1 MATSKKQAK
10 KPAPKPKSGATAK
23 SAAKSAPVKATKK
36 PAPKPGKTAPSKTVP
51 AKTVPAKTSKSTKA
65 APAKKQAPAKS
76 TKAPPAKAKTVPAK
90 TVPAKTPPTSKKA
103 APVKTVPKPAKAA
116 PAKAAP
122 TKAATKAAEAKPG
135 AKPVKDAPTKATTK
149 GAAAPKAEAKAT
161 APATPDVAP
170 LRAGVPPPR
179 IRTLSKEKPIPRL
192 TKSPYDAKFLAEQ
205 RAMLLEERA
214 RYSKSAT
221 KYRVEADSLVNDRE
235 PGDVQFDEESGEG
248 DSLAV
253 ERDFDLALS
262 AQAQD
267 KVAEIDAALARI
279 ADSTYGICVTS
290 GQAIPK
296 ERLRAIPW
304 ATERIEYKVGGLGRR
319 H

>member
-1 MATSKKQAK
+1 
-10 KPAPKPKSGATAK
+10 
-23 SAAKSAPVKATKK
+23 
-36 PAPKPGKTAPSKTVP
+36 
-51 AKTVPAKTSKSTKA
+51 
-65 APAKKQAPAKS
+65 
-76 TKAPPAKAKTVPAK
+76 
-90 TVPAKTPPTSKKA
+90 
-103 APVKTVPKPAKAA
+103 
-116 PAKAAP
+116 
-122 TKAATKAAEAKPG
+122 
-135 AKPVKDAPTKATTK
+135 
-149 GAAAPKAEAKAT
+149 
-161 APATPDVAP
+161 
-170 LRAGVPPPR
+170 
-179 IRTLSKEKPIPRL
+179 
-192 TKSPYDAKFLAEQ
+192 LAEQ
-205 RAMLLEERA
+205 KALLLEERA
-214 RYSKSAT
+214 RYVQSAN

-279 ADSTYGICVTS
+279 ADNTYGICAVS

>member
-10 KPAPKPKSGATAK
+10 KPAPKPKSG
-23 SAAKSAPVKATKK
+23 VKAKAAPAKVVRAQPMKK
-36 PAPKPGKTAPSKTVP
+36 PAPKP
-51 AKTVPAKTSKSTKA
+51 TKA
-65 APAKKQAPAKS
+65 APAKATPAKAVPTKKQSPTKSTTKPTKAAPAKA
-76 TKAPPAKAKTVPAK
+76 TPAKVVSTQS
-90 TVPAKTPPTSKKA
+90 TKKA
-103 APVKTVPKPAKAA
+103 APVKTLPKPAKAA

-122 TKAATKAAEAKPG
+122 TKAATKAAG
-135 AKPVKDAPTKATTK
+135 AKAAVKPAKETPAKGASAKA
-149 GAAAPKAEAKAT
+149 GAAAKAAAAT
-161 APATPDVAP
+161 AAAPAAAP

-179 IRTLSKEKPIPRL
+179 IRTKSKEKPIPRL
-192 TKSPYDAKFLAEQ
+192 TKTPYDAKFLAEQ
-205 RAMLLEERA
+205 RTMLLEERA

-221 KYRVEADSLVNDRE
+221 KYRVEADSLVSDRE

-279 ADSTYGICVTS
+279 ADSTYGICITS

>member
-10 KPAPKPKSGATAK
+10 KPAPKPKSGTKAKPTAK
-23 SAAKSAPVKATKK
+23 SASAKAAKK
-36 PAPKPGKTAPSKTVP
+36 PAPKPIKASP
-51 AKTVPAKTSKSTKA
+51 AKTVAAKTPKKA
-65 APAKKQAPAKS
+65 APAKTAPKS
-76 TKAPPAKAKTVPAK
+76 KLVAKAPPAKAAPTKASPAKAVPAK
-90 TVPAKTPPTSKKA
+90 VARAKA
-103 APVKTVPKPAKAA
+103 APTKAP

-122 TKAATKAAEAKPG
+122 TKAAPAKASKKAPPAKAVPP
-135 AKPVKDAPTKATTK
+135 AKAAPTKS
-149 GAAAPKAEAKAT
+149 AAAKAASKA
-161 APATPDVAP
+161 ATGGKVTPQAAAAP

-192 TKSPYDAKFLAEQ
+192 TKTPYDAKFLAEQ
-205 RAMLLEERA
+205 RTMLLDERA
-214 RYSKSAT
+214 KYQKSAT

-296 ERLRAIPW
+296 DRLRAIPW

>member
-1 MATSKKQAK
+1 
-10 KPAPKPKSGATAK
+10 
-23 SAAKSAPVKATKK
+23 
-36 PAPKPGKTAPSKTVP
+36 VP
-51 AKTVPAKTSKSTKA
+51 
-65 APAKKQAPAKS
+65 
-76 TKAPPAKAKTVPAK
+76 TKAPPT
-90 TVPAKTPPTSKKA
+90 TKKA
-103 APVKTVPKPAKAA
+103 APVKTAPKPAKAA

-122 TKAATKAAEAKPG
+122 TKAATKAAEPKSG
-135 AKPVKDAPTKATTK
+135 AKPVKDAPAKTTTK
-149 GAAAPKAEAKAT
+149 GAAAPKAGAEAKAT

-179 IRTLSKEKPIPRL
+179 IRTQSKEKPIPRL

-205 RAMLLEERA
+205 REMLLEERA

>member
-10 KPAPKPKSGATAK
+10 KPAPKPKSGAK
-23 SAAKSAPVKATKK
+23 AKSAPKAAPVKTAKK
-36 PAPKPGKTAPSKTVP
+36 PAPKPTKAASAKATP
-51 AKTVPAKTSKSTKA
+51 AKTVPAKAAPAKKSTAKATKA
-65 APAKKQAPAKS
+65 APAKAAPAK
-76 TKAPPAKAKTVPAK
+76 AQ
-90 TVPAKTPPTSKKA
+90 TPPTTKKA

-122 TKAATKAAEAKPG
+122 TKAATKAAGAKPD
-135 AKPVKDAPTKATTK
+135 AKPVKETSAKATAK
-149 GAAAPKAEAKAT
+149 GAAAPKAGAEAKA
-161 APATPDVAP
+161 APAAVAAAP

-179 IRTLSKEKPIPRL
+179 IRTKSKEKPIPRL

-205 RAMLLEERA
+205 RTMLLEERA
-214 RYSKSAT
+214 RYLKSAT

-279 ADSTYGICVTS
+279 ADSVYGICITS

>member
-10 KPAPKPKSGATAK
+10 KPAPKPKSGIKAKPPTKSAPAK
-23 SAAKSAPVKATKK
+23 SAKK
-36 PAPKPGKTAPSKTVP
+36 PAPKP
-51 AKTVPAKTSKSTKA
+51 TKA
-65 APAKKQAPAKS
+65 APAKAVPAKTPKKAVPAKTAPKS
-76 TKAPPAKAKTVPAK
+76 KSVAKAPPAKAPSKTSAGK
-90 TVPAKTPPTSKKA
+90 SA
-103 APVKTVPKPAKAA
+103 PAKAA
-116 PAKAAP
+116 PAKVAP
-122 TKAATKAAEAKPG
+122 AKASKKAPPTKSAPPSAKATTTKAAPAKAAVATKAPAGDKP
-135 AKPVKDAPTKATTK
+135 APLP
-149 GAAAPKAEAKAT
+149 AAPAA
-161 APATPDVAP
+161 AP

-179 IRTLSKEKPIPRL
+179 IRTKSKEKPIPRL
-192 TKSPYDAKFLAEQ
+192 TKTPYDAKFLAEQ
-205 RAMLLEERA
+205 RTMLLEERA
-214 RYSKSAT
+214 KYQKSAT

-296 ERLRAIPW
+296 DRLRAIPW

>member
-10 KPAPKPKSGATAK
+10 KPAPKPKSGAKAK
-23 SAAKSAPVKATKK
+23 AAPAKAAAQATKK
-36 PAPKPGKTAPSKTVP
+36 PAPKPSKAAP
-51 AKTVPAKTSKSTKA
+51 AKAAPAKV

-76 TKAPPAKAKTVPAK
+76 TSKSTKAAPAKA
-90 TVPAKTPPTSKKA
+90 TPVKAASTQSTKKA
-103 APVKTVPKPAKAA
+103 APVKTLPKPAKAA

-122 TKAATKAAEAKPG
+122 TKAATKAAEAKS
-135 AKPVKDAPTKATTK
+135 AVKPAK
-149 GAAAPKAEAKAT
+149 GASAKAGATPKAT
-161 APATPDVAP
+161 APTAVAPAAAP

-179 IRTLSKEKPIPRL
+179 IRTKSKEKPIPRL
-192 TKSPYDAKFLAEQ
+192 TKTPYDAKFLAEQ
-205 RAMLLEERA
+205 RTLLLEERA

-279 ADSTYGICVTS
+279 VDATYGICITS

>member
-10 KPAPKPKSGATAK
+10 KSAPKPKSGTKAKPTAK
-23 SAAKSAPVKATKK
+23 SAPAKAAKK
-36 PAPKPGKTAPSKTVP
+36 PAPKP
-51 AKTVPAKTSKSTKA
+51 TKA
-65 APAKKQAPAKS
+65 APAKAVAAKTPKKAVPAKTAPKS
-76 TKAPPAKAKTVPAK
+76 KSVAKAPPAKAA
-90 TVPAKTPPTSKKA
+90 SKA
-103 APVKTVPKPAKAA
+103 PPVKRAPAKAA

-122 TKAATKAAEAKPG
+122 VKASKKAPPTKSAPQSAKAAPTKAAPAKAAVATKAAAIDK
-135 AKPVKDAPTKATTK
+135 
-149 GAAAPKAEAKAT
+149 AAPLP
-161 APATPDVAP
+161 APPAAAP

-179 IRTLSKEKPIPRL
+179 IRTKSKEKPIPRL
-192 TKSPYDAKFLAEQ
+192 TKTPYDAKFLAEQ
-205 RAMLLEERA
+205 RTMLLEERA
-214 RYSKSAT
+214 KYQTSAT

-296 ERLRAIPW
+296 DRLRAIPW

>member
-1 MATSKKQAK
+1 MATSKKQVK
-10 KPAPKPKSGATAK
+10 KPAPKPKSGAKAK
-23 SAAKSAPVKATKK
+23 AAPAKAVPAQATKK
-36 PAPKPGKTAPSKTVP
+36 PAPKPSKAAPAKAPAKVVP
-51 AKTVPAKTSKSTKA
+51 AKKQAPAKSTSKSTKA
-65 APAKKQAPAKS
+65 APAKA
-76 TKAPPAKAKTVPAK
+76 TPAKAVP
-90 TVPAKTPPTSKKA
+90 TQSTKKA
-103 APVKTVPKPAKAA
+103 APVKTAPKPAKAA

-122 TKAATKAAEAKPG
+122 TKAATKAAEAK
-135 AKPVKDAPTKATTK
+135 AAVKPAK
-149 GAAAPKAEAKAT
+149 GASAKAGATAKAT
-161 APATPDVAP
+161 APTAVAPAAAP

-179 IRTLSKEKPIPRL
+179 IRTKSKEKPIPRL
-192 TKSPYDAKFLAEQ
+192 TKTPYDAKFLAEQ
-205 RAMLLEERA
+205 RTLLLEERA

-279 ADSTYGICVTS
+279 ADSTYGICITS

>member
-10 KPAPKPKSGATAK
+10 KPAPKPKSAK
-23 SAAKSAPVKATKK
+23 GKPAPAKATKK
-36 PAPKPGKTAPSKTVP
+36 PAPKPTRA
-51 AKTVPAKTSKSTKA
+51 AKA
-65 APAKKQAPAKS
+65 APAKGAKKVAAAKPA
-76 TKAPPAKAKTVPAK
+76 
-90 TVPAKTPPTSKKA
+90 
-103 APVKTVPKPAKAA
+103 PKPAKAA
-116 PAKAAP
+116 PAKATKKAVPAKVAKAPPAKATKSAPVAKAPPAKAAKGAP
-122 TKAATKAAEAKPG
+122 TKGAPAKAAPAKAAAATK
-135 AKPVKDAPTKATTK
+135 VAPEK
-149 GAAAPKAEAKAT
+149 AAP
-161 APATPDVAP
+161 APV
-170 LRAGVPPPR
+170 LKAGVPPPR
-179 IRTLSKEKPIPRL
+179 IKTKAKEKAIPRL

-205 RAMLLEERA
+205 QALLLEERA
-214 RYSKSAT
+214 RYVKSAT

-267 KVAEIDAALARI
+267 KVAEIDAALSRI

>member
-1 MATSKKQAK
+1 MATSKKQVK
-10 KPAPKPKSGATAK
+10 KPAPKPKSGAKAK
-23 SAAKSAPVKATKK
+23 AAPAKAAPTTKK
-36 PAPKPGKTAPSKTVP
+36 PAPKPIKAAPAKAAGAKGASAKVVP
-51 AKTVPAKTSKSTKA
+51 AKKQTPAKPTKA
-65 APAKKQAPAKS
+65 APAKA
-76 TKAPPAKAKTVPAK
+76 TPAKAVATQS
-90 TVPAKTPPTSKKA
+90 SKKA
-103 APVKTVPKPAKAA
+103 APVKTAPKPAKAA

-122 TKAATKAAEAKPG
+122 TKAATKAADGKGG
-135 AKPVKDAPTKATTK
+135 AKPAKEAPAKGASAKAGAATKA
-149 GAAAPKAEAKAT
+149 ADAKA
-161 APATPDVAP
+161 AVAVAAAP

-179 IRTLSKEKPIPRL
+179 IRTKSKEKPIPRL
-192 TKSPYDAKFLAEQ
+192 TKTPYDAKFLAEQ
-205 RAMLLEERA
+205 REMLLEERA

-279 ADSTYGICVTS
+279 ADSTYGICITS

>member
-10 KPAPKPKSGATAK
+10 KPAPKPKSAK
-23 SAAKSAPVKATKK
+23 GK
-36 PAPKPGKTAPSKTVP
+36 PAPA
-51 AKTVPAKTSKSTKA
+51 KA
-65 APAKKQAPAKS
+65 AKKPTPKPA
-76 TKAPPAKAKTVPAK
+76 
-90 TVPAKTPPTSKKA
+90 
-103 APVKTVPKPAKAA
+103 PKPAKAA
-116 PAKAAP
+116 PAKAAKKAVAAKPAPKAAKAAPAKTAKKAVPAKAAKAAPAKAAPAKAAPAKAAPAKAAKEAP
-122 TKAATKAAEAKPG
+122 TKAAPAKAA
-135 AKPVKDAPTKATTK
+135 
-149 GAAAPKAEAKAT
+149 GAAKAAPEKA
-161 APATPDVAP
+161 APPAP
-170 LRAGVPPPR
+170 LKAGVPPPR
-179 IRTLSKEKPIPRL
+179 IKTKPKEKAIPRL
-192 TKSPYDAKFLAEQ
+192 TKTPYDAKFLAEQ
-205 RAMLLEERA
+205 QSMLLEERA
-214 RYSKSAT
+214 RYVKSAT

-267 KVAEIDAALARI
+267 KVAEIDAALSRI
-279 ADSTYGICVTS
+279 ADQTYGICVTS

>member
-10 KPAPKPKSGATAK
+10 KPAPKPK
-23 SAAKSAPVKATKK
+23 AAKGKPAPAKAAKK
-36 PAPKPGKTAPSKTVP
+36 PAPKPAPK
-51 AKTVPAKTSKSTKA
+51 AAKA
-65 APAKKQAPAKS
+65 APAKAA
-76 TKAPPAKAKTVPAK
+76 
-90 TVPAKTPPTSKKA
+90 KKA
-103 APVKTVPKPAKAA
+103 APAKPAPKPAKAA
-116 PAKAAP
+116 PAKAAKKAAP
-122 TKAATKAAEAKPG
+122 AKAAKAAPAKAAPAKAASAKAAPAKAAPPKAAPAKAAPAKAAAATKAAPEK
-135 AKPVKDAPTKATTK
+135 
-149 GAAAPKAEAKAT
+149 AAP
-161 APATPDVAP
+161 PAP
-170 LRAGVPPPR
+170 LKAGVPPPR
-179 IRTLSKEKPIPRL
+179 IKTKPKEKAIPRL
-192 TKSPYDAKFLAEQ
+192 TKTPYDAKFLAEQ
-205 RAMLLEERA
+205 QSMLLEERA
-214 RYSKSAT
+214 RYVKSAT

-267 KVAEIDAALARI
+267 KVAEIDAALSRI
-279 ADSTYGICVTS
+279 ADQTYGICVTS

-304 ATERIEYKVGGLGRR
+304 ATERIEFKVGGLGRR

>member
-10 KPAPKPKSGATAK
+10 KPAPKPKSGAKAK
-23 SAAKSAPVKATKK
+23 PAAKAAPVKATKK
-36 PAPKPGKTAPSKTVP
+36 PAPKPTKASPAKAAAKKSANPKSAAKATKAVP
-51 AKTVPAKTSKSTKA
+51 AKA
-65 APAKKQAPAKS
+65 
-76 TKAPPAKAKTVPAK
+76 AKAQSPLT
-90 TVPAKTPPTSKKA
+90 TKKA
-103 APVKTVPKPAKAA
+103 APVKTAPKPAKAA

-135 AKPVKDAPTKATTK
+135 AKPVKEAPAKAKAK
-149 GAAAPKAEAKAT
+149 GAAPAKAGT
-161 APATPDVAP
+161 EKAAVPAVPEVAP

-179 IRTLSKEKPIPRL
+179 IRTKSKEKPVPRL
-192 TKSPYDAKFLAEQ
+192 TKTPYDAKFLAEQ
-205 RAMLLEERA
+205 RTMLLEERA

>member
-10 KPAPKPKSGATAK
+10 KPAPKPKS
-23 SAAKSAPVKATKK
+23 AAKAKPAAKAAPTKATKK
-36 PAPKPGKTAPSKTVP
+36 PAPTKSAPAKAAASTKTAPV
-51 AKTVPAKTSKSTKA
+51 KSTKSAPAKA
-65 APAKKQAPAKS
+65 APAK
-76 TKAPPAKAKTVPAK
+76 APP
-90 TVPAKTPPTSKKA
+90 PPTTKKA
-103 APVKTVPKPAKAA
+103 APVKTAPKPAKAA

-122 TKAATKAAEAKPG
+122 TKSPTKTAEAKST
-135 AKPVKDAPTKATTK
+135 AKPAKDAPAKE
-149 GAAAPKAEAKAT
+149 AAAPKAAAEAKAV
-161 APATPDVAP
+161 APVAPVVAP
-170 LRAGVPPPR
+170 LKAGVPPPR
-179 IRTLSKEKPIPRL
+179 IRTKPKDKPIPRL
-192 TKSPYDAKFLAEQ
+192 TKTPYDAKFLAEQ
-205 RAMLLEERA
+205 RTMLEEERA
-214 RYSKSAT
+214 RYLKSAT

-296 ERLRAIPW
+296 DRLRAIPW

>member
-10 KPAPKPKSGATAK
+10 KPAPKPKSAK
-23 SAAKSAPVKATKK
+23 GKPAPAKAAAKK
-36 PAPKPGKTAPSKTVP
+36 PAPKPASKPAKAPP
-51 AKTVPAKTSKSTKA
+51 AKTAKKSAAAKAVSKAAKA
-65 APAKKQAPAKS
+65 APAKAA
-76 TKAPPAKAKTVPAK
+76 
-90 TVPAKTPPTSKKA
+90 KKA
-103 APVKTVPKPAKAA
+103 APAKAAKAA

-122 TKAATKAAEAKPG
+122 AKAVKGAPAAKAAPAKAAKEA
-135 AKPVKDAPTKATTK
+135 PVKAVATK
-149 GAAAPKAEAKAT
+149 GAKAAAKKQV
-161 APATPDVAP
+161 PPPAP
-170 LRAGVPPPR
+170 LKAGVPPPR
-179 IRTLSKEKPIPRL
+179 PKTKTREKAIPRL
-192 TKSPYDAKFLAEQ
+192 TKTPYDAKFLAEQ
-205 RAMLLEERA
+205 KAMLLEERA
-214 RYSKSAT
+214 RYVRSAT

-279 ADSTYGICVTS
+279 ADQTYGICVTS

>member
-10 KPAPKPKSGATAK
+10 KPAPKPKSGAKAK
-23 SAAKSAPVKATKK
+23 AAPAKAVPAQATKK
-36 PAPKPGKTAPSKTVP
+36 PAPKPSKAASAKATPAKVVP
-51 AKTVPAKTSKSTKA
+51 AKKQSPAKSTSKSTKA
-65 APAKKQAPAKS
+65 APAKA
-76 TKAPPAKAKTVPAK
+76 TPAKAVSTQS
-90 TVPAKTPPTSKKA
+90 TKKA
-103 APVKTVPKPAKAA
+103 APVKTLPKPAKAA

-122 TKAATKAAEAKPG
+122 TKAATKAAEAKS
-135 AKPVKDAPTKATTK
+135 PVKPAK
-149 GAAAPKAEAKAT
+149 GASAKAAATPKAT
-161 APATPDVAP
+161 APTAVAPAAAP

-179 IRTLSKEKPIPRL
+179 IRTKSKEKPIPRL
-192 TKSPYDAKFLAEQ
+192 TKTPYDAKFLAEQ
-205 RAMLLEERA
+205 RTLLLEERA

>member
-10 KPAPKPKSGATAK
+10 KPAPKPKSGAKAK
-23 SAAKSAPVKATKK
+23 AAPAKAAPAQATKK
-36 PAPKPGKTAPSKTVP
+36 PAPKPSKAAP
-51 AKTVPAKTSKSTKA
+51 AKAASAKVV
-65 APAKKQAPAKS
+65 PAKKQAPAKS
-76 TKAPPAKAKTVPAK
+76 TAKSTKAAPAKATPAK
-90 TVPAKTPPTSKKA
+90 AVPTQSTKKA
-103 APVKTVPKPAKAA
+103 APVKTAPKPAKAA

-122 TKAATKAAEAKPG
+122 TKAATKAAEAKSAVKPAKG
-135 AKPVKDAPTKATTK
+135 ASAKAGATAK
-149 GAAAPKAEAKAT
+149 AAAPTAA
-161 APATPDVAP
+161 APAAAP

-179 IRTLSKEKPIPRL
+179 IRTKSKEKPIPRL
-192 TKSPYDAKFLAEQ
+192 TKTPYDAKFLAEQ
-205 RAMLLEERA
+205 RTLLLEERA

-279 ADSTYGICVTS
+279 ADSTYGICITS

>member
-10 KPAPKPKSGATAK
+10 KPAPKPKSGAKAKAAPARAASAKGVPTA
-23 SAAKSAPVKATKK
+23 ATKK
-36 PAPKPGKTAPSKTVP
+36 PAPKPTKGASTKGAPAKGVP
-51 AKTVPAKTSKSTKA
+51 AKGVPAKVV
-65 APAKKQAPAKS
+65 PAKVVPATKQAPAKS
-76 TKAPPAKAKTVPAK
+76 TPKPTKTTSAKVVA
-90 TVPAKTPPTSKKA
+90 TPTKKA
-103 APVKTVPKPAKAA
+103 APVKTAPKPAKAA

-122 TKAATKAAEAKPG
+122 TKAATKAAAKPAKEAPAKG
-135 AKPVKDAPTKATTK
+135 ASSKAGTATKA
-149 GAAAPKAEAKAT
+149 AAESKVGVAPVA
-161 APATPDVAP
+161 AP

-179 IRTLSKEKPIPRL
+179 IRTKSKEKPIPRL
-192 TKSPYDAKFLAEQ
+192 TKTPYDAKFLAEQ
-205 RAMLLEERA
+205 RTLLLEERA

-279 ADSTYGICVTS
+279 ADSTYGICITS

-296 ERLRAIPW
+296 DRLRAIPW

>member
-10 KPAPKPKSGATAK
+10 KPAAKPKSAK
-23 SAAKSAPVKATKK
+23 GK
-36 PAPKPGKTAPSKTVP
+36 PAPAKAVKKTTGKPASKTA
-51 AKTVPAKTSKSTKA
+51 
-65 APAKKQAPAKS
+65 
-76 TKAPPAKAKTVPAK
+76 KAPPAKAAKKSVPAAK
-90 TVPAKTPPTSKKA
+90 PAPKA
-103 APVKTVPKPAKAA
+103 AKAA
-116 PAKAAP
+116 PAKAAK
-122 TKAATKAAEAKPG
+122 KAVPAKAAKPAPKAAPAKAAKAAPPKAAPAKATPAKATKAAP
-135 AKPVKDAPTKATTK
+135 
-149 GAAAPKAEAKAT
+149 AKAAGKASDGKQAGKPDP
-161 APATPDVAP
+161 APAP
-170 LRAGVPPPR
+170 LKAGVPPPR
-179 IRTLSKEKPIPRL
+179 VKTTPKEKPIPRL
-192 TKSPYDAKFLAEQ
+192 TKSPYDAKFLTEQ
-205 RAMLLEERA
+205 KAMLLEERA
-214 RYSKSAT
+214 RYVQSAT

-267 KVAEIDAALARI
+267 KVAEIDAALSRI
-279 ADSTYGICVTS
+279 ADNTYGICVAS

>member
-1 MATSKKQAK
+1 MS
-10 KPAPKPKSGATAK
+10 
-23 SAAKSAPVKATKK
+23 V
-36 PAPKPGKTAPSKTVP
+36 APS
-51 AKTVPAKTSKSTKA
+51 ST
-65 APAKKQAPAKS
+65 
-76 TKAPPAKAKTVPAK
+76 
-90 TVPAKTPPTSKKA
+90 KKA
-103 APVKTVPKPAKAA
+103 APVKTAPKPAKAA
-116 PAKAAP
+116 AAKAAP
-122 TKAATKAAEAKPG
+122 TKAATKAAETTKAVKEPPAK
-135 AKPVKDAPTKATTK
+135 ATKDAPAKGAKADAATKATAASK
-149 GAAAPKAEAKAT
+149 AAVAAVAPAAAPLK
-161 APATPDVAP
+161 
-170 LRAGVPPPR
+170 AGVPPPR
-179 IRTLSKEKPIPRL
+179 IRTTSKEKPIPRL
-192 TKSPYDAKFLAEQ
+192 TKTPYDAKFLAEQ
-205 RAMLLEERA
+205 RTMLLEERA

>member
-1 MATSKKQAK
+1 M
-10 KPAPKPKSGATAK
+10 
-23 SAAKSAPVKATKK
+23 V
-36 PAPKPGKTAPSKTVP
+36 
-51 AKTVPAKTSKSTKA
+51 
-65 APAKKQAPAKS
+65 APAKAGSATMAAPAKS
-76 TKAPPAKAKTVPAK
+76 TAKSAKATPAKAVAPSST
-90 TVPAKTPPTSKKA
+90 KKA
-103 APVKTVPKPAKAA
+103 APVKTAPKPAKAA

-122 TKAATKAAEAKPG
+122 TKATTKAETAKAVKETP
-135 AKPVKDAPTKATTK
+135 AKATKDAPAKGSTKAD
-149 GAAAPKAEAKAT
+149 AAPKVTAESKA
-161 APATPDVAP
+161 AVAAVAAP
-170 LRAGVPPPR
+170 LKAGVPPPR
-179 IRTLSKEKPIPRL
+179 IRTTSKEKPIPRL
-192 TKSPYDAKFLAEQ
+192 TKTPYDAKFLAEQ
-205 RAMLLEERA
+205 RTMLLEERA

>member
-10 KPAPKPKSGATAK
+10 KPAPKPKPAK
-23 SAAKSAPVKATKK
+23 GKPAPAKAAKKSAPK
-36 PAPKPGKTAPSKTVP
+36 PAPKSATAAP
-51 AKTVPAKTSKSTKA
+51 AKAAKKA
-65 APAKKQAPAKS
+65 APAKPA
-76 TKAPPAKAKTVPAK
+76 
-90 TVPAKTPPTSKKA
+90 
-103 APVKTVPKPAKAA
+103 PKPAKAA
-116 PAKAAP
+116 PAKAAK
-122 TKAATKAAEAKPG
+122 KAAPAKAVKAAPVKAAPAKAAKAAPAKAAPAKAVKAAPPKAAPAKAATATKAAPE
-135 AKPVKDAPTKATTK
+135 KA
-149 GAAAPKAEAKAT
+149 ALP
-161 APATPDVAP
+161 AP
-170 LRAGVPPPR
+170 LKAGVPPPR
-179 IRTLSKEKPIPRL
+179 IKTKPKEKAIPRL
-192 TKSPYDAKFLAEQ
+192 TKTPYDAKFLAEQ
-205 RAMLLEERA
+205 QAMLLEERA
-214 RYSKSAT
+214 RYVKSAT

-267 KVAEIDAALARI
+267 KVAEIDAALSRI
-279 ADSTYGICVTS
+279 ADQTYGICITS

-304 ATERIEYKVGGLGRR
+304 ATERIEFKVGGLGRR

>member
-10 KPAPKPKSGATAK
+10 KAAPKPKSGAKAK
-23 SAAKSAPVKATKK
+23 AAPAKAVPAQATKK
-36 PAPKPGKTAPSKTVP
+36 PAPKP
-51 AKTVPAKTSKSTKA
+51 TKA
-65 APAKKQAPAKS
+65 APAKATPVKAAS
-76 TKAPPAKAKTVPAK
+76 TQST
-90 TVPAKTPPTSKKA
+90 KKA
-103 APVKTVPKPAKAA
+103 APVKTLPKPAKAA

-122 TKAATKAAEAKPG
+122 TKAATKAAEAKSAVKPAKG
-135 AKPVKDAPTKATTK
+135 ASAKAGATPKSTAPTAV
-149 GAAAPKAEAKAT
+149 
-161 APATPDVAP
+161 APAAAP

-179 IRTLSKEKPIPRL
+179 IRTKSKEKPIPRL
-192 TKSPYDAKFLAEQ
+192 TKTPYDAKFLAEQ
-205 RAMLLEERA
+205 RTLLLEERA

-279 ADSTYGICVTS
+279 ADSTYGICITS

>member
-1 MATSKKQAK
+1 
-10 KPAPKPKSGATAK
+10 
-23 SAAKSAPVKATKK
+23 
-36 PAPKPGKTAPSKTVP
+36 
-51 AKTVPAKTSKSTKA
+51 
-65 APAKKQAPAKS
+65 
-76 TKAPPAKAKTVPAK
+76 
-90 TVPAKTPPTSKKA
+90 
-103 APVKTVPKPAKAA
+103 
-116 PAKAAP
+116 
-122 TKAATKAAEAKPG
+122 
-135 AKPVKDAPTKATTK
+135 
-149 GAAAPKAEAKAT
+149 
-161 APATPDVAP
+161 
-170 LRAGVPPPR
+170 
-179 IRTLSKEKPIPRL
+179 L
-192 TKSPYDAKFLAEQ
+192 TKTPYDAKFLAEQ
-205 RAMLLEERA
+205 RTMLLEERA

-279 ADSTYGICVTS
+279 ADSTYGICITS